1 MGWQKCTSNAFSS
14 SGFPLCTVGSL
25 SDSKVAYQNQHWD
38 TIEFKHFQTRHTP
51 AMWILSS
58 YRTKLAKENRS
69 WSSVIP
75 ICSLTRPKSALR
87 QTCVNSFAIQTSLT
101 YVDLTIIRNINDQ
114 RKQMQRLLDVRLSQ
128 LQFDK
133 TKINIQTARDE
144 SATRFGTM
152 YPGAFVEGE

>member
-1 MGWQKCTSNAFSS
+1 MHFHHPDS
-14 SGFPLCTVGSL
+14 LCAQLVTSL
-25 SDSKVAYQNQHWD
+25 SDSKAAYQNQHWD
-38 TIEFKHFQTRHTP
+38 TIECKHFQTRHTP

-58 YRTKLAKENRS
+58 YRTKLAKENRRSWS

-101 YVDLTIIRNINDQ
+101 YVDLIIIRNINGQ
-114 RKQMQRLLDVRLSQ
+114 RKQMQRLLHVRLSQ

-133 TKINIQTARDE
+133 TKINIQTELRELISNPDK
-144 SATRFGTM
+144 M
-152 YPGAFVEGE
+152 HLC